1 MTANTIEE
9 FEADVGE
16 KIKSLRLKQNIDRA
30 TLALR
35 AGCSVSAL
43 KKSGIRYRL
52 DSAHAHRHSTGLGSG
67 GLATPCCTHG
77 HHQPIEHAKGRQ
89 YPSAC
94 PLFRQQ
100 ASPMTTRSTKASFR
114 QVDVINVHLWSK
126 YIGCCRCFEND

>member
-43 KKSGIRYRL
+43 KNLEYGTGTTLRTLIVIVRALGREDWL
-52 DSAHAHRHSTGLGSG
+52 RHV
-67 GLATPCCTHG
+67 APHG